1 MKIPHVKESCVMA
14 QTEKAGQLDPYKYAA
29 DFMKELI
36 SDKQESLVS
45 VIVATADLM
54 HPENKTNQVKLL
66 SAIALVVRAI
76 NSQIEANELEEL
88 FK

>member
-1 MKIPHVKESCVMA
+1 MKLPHVKESCVMA
-14 QTEKAGQLDPYKYAA
+14 QTEVAGRVDPYKYASE
-29 DFMKELI
+29 FMKELI

-54 HPENKTNQVKLL
+54 HPESKNNQVKLL

-88 FK
+88 FE